1 MNACHQRAEEG
12 TTYVNL
18 RTKTLSVMVVA
29 LLAIIGATYATA
41 GHIVAGGFA
50 SLEQDEARQNLGR
63 TEQALGVEMN
73 RLDSTAADWSTWDD
87 SYQFVRDGK
96 TDFIEANLY
105 DATLVN
111 LRVDMMVFVD
121 NNGDI
126 VHSQAIDADGNGVEL
141 DEATTEALSGSV
153 PLFDFTGTQDSQEG
167 IVTTASGPL
176 LVASRPIVTSE
187 GEGPIAGAL
196 VMARWVDERLVSE
209 LRGVTK
215 LDIIL
220 TPASSGTAEDLA
232 PNEQRIE
239 NIDSETLLATTIIP
253 DVSGAPA
260 LTAQVTMPRTISAE
274 GHGTLS
280 YLLVALLAIGILF
293 MALLIGVLELTVLR
307 PVGLLSRFVASV
319 GTRLNSRAPG
329 TGSDEIGHLGRSING
344 MLDTIEQ
351 YSTALSGANTQLTL
365 EQQRVEEL
373 NHSLE
378 ARSRSAQP
386 NSRWPT
392 RS

>member
-1 MNACHQRAEEG
+1 
-12 TTYVNL
+12 
-18 RTKTLSVMVVA
+18 MVVA
-29 LLAIIGATYATA
+29 LLAITGATYATA

-141 DEATTEALSGSV
+141 DEATTEALTGSV

-176 LVASRPIVTSE
+176 IVASRPIVTSD

-220 TPASSGTAEDLA
+220 TPASSGTAED
-232 PNEQRIE
+232 PGPQRTAHREHRLRDTIG
-239 NIDSETLLATTIIP
+239 NDHHSRRLRCACPDSAGDDAQDYLRRRPWDLELPARGSARDRHLVYGTP
-253 DVSGAPA
+253 DRRSGADCSPA
-260 LTAQVTMPRTISAE
+260 R
-274 GHGTLS
+274 
-280 YLLVALLAIGILF
+280 
-293 MALLIGVLELTVLR
+293 R
-307 PVGLLSRFVASV
+307 PVVPVRGLGWHAAQLA
-319 GTRLNSRAPG
+319 RARDG
-329 TGSDEIGHLGRSING
+329 ER
-344 MLDTIEQ
+344 
-351 YSTALSGANTQLTL
+351 
-365 EQQRVEEL
+365 
-373 NHSLE
+373 
-378 ARSRSAQP
+378 
-386 NSRWPT
+386 
-392 RS
+392 